1 VSESSSSDAQRFT
14 ELWERH
20 AARVHAYA
28 LRHAG
33 PDRAQEI
40 VAETFLVAWQRL
52 ADVPGHGLPWLLVV
66 ARNTIRHSD
75 RSRYRDRL
83 LTAELGRLIELTDKR
98 ANTEAVVAERDLLL
112 RALGALPRQQ
122 REALLLVSWDGL
134 SVTDA
139 AQVAGCSTGTFKVR
153 LHRARRRLQRQID
166 ADAAEPEPEPI
177 SVTAIFAS
185 NSPTEETS

>member
-1 VSESSSSDAQRFT
+1 MRQP
-14 ELWERH
+14 
-20 AARVHAYA
+20 
-28 LRHAG
+28 G

-52 ADVPGHGLPWLLVV
+52 AYVPGHGLPWLLVV

-83 LTAELGRLIELTDKR
+83 LTAELGRLIELTDER
-98 ANTEAVVAERDLLL
+98 ANAGAVVAERDLLL
-112 RALGALPRQQ
+112 REFGALPRQQ

-139 AQVAGCSTGTFKVR
+139 ARSLDARPAPSRSGCKERGGACSGLEVSVPS
-153 LHRARRRLQRQID
+153 
-166 ADAAEPEPEPI
+166 AAVFLPVP
-177 SVTAIFAS
+177 
-185 NSPTEETS
+185 